1 MTMRGIS
8 KWILLIVFVAAVGW
22 LIFRGFE
29 RPIAQKSST
38 GKELARD
45 HLGIHALDSLMQA
58 HPDLRDHPMALIFFN
73 PDCEFCQKEG
83 KSLASHIDLF
93 KNNNIV
99 FLAADSRKAIQTYA
113 DSCGLAGLPSVY
125 LIRAN
130 NFEVFKAMG
139 ALSVPHLVLFG
150 PDGSLR
156 HEFDGVTDPEKIRDN
171 LY

>member
-1 MTMRGIS
+1 
-8 KWILLIVFVAAVGW
+8 
-22 LIFRGFE
+22 
-29 RPIAQKSST
+29 
-38 GKELARD
+38 
-45 HLGIHALDSLMQA
+45 MQT
-58 HPDLRDHPMALIFFN
+58 HPDLRNHPLALIFFN

-93 KNNNIV
+93 KNDNIV
-99 FLAADSRKAIQTYA
+99 FLAADSRRAIQTYA

-156 HEFDGVTDPEKIRDN
+156 REFDGVTDPEKIRDN